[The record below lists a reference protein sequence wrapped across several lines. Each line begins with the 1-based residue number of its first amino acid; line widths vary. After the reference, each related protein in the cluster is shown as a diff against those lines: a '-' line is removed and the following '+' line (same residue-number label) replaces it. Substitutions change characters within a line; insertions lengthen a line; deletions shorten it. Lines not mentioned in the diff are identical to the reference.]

1 MIQFVIL
8 EDFIKLHHRANL
20 MLKILIGINFMKIS
34 TKSSRTRLFMKI
46 FYKTLTEILDQYAAL
61 IKITIKEPW
70 SYNTKLI
77 KSLILKTLVLY

>member
-1 MIQFVIL
+1 
-8 EDFIKLHHRANL
+8 
-20 MLKILIGINFMKIS
+20 MKIS

-46 FYKTLTEILDQYAAL
+46 FYKTLTEILDQYASL

-77 KSLILKTLVLY
+77 KSLILKTLVL

>member
-1 MIQFVIL
+1 
-8 EDFIKLHHRANL
+8 
-20 MLKILIGINFMKIS
+20 MKIS

-46 FYKTLTEILDQYAAL
+46 IYKTLTEILDQFASL

-70 SYNTKLI
+70 NNTKLI